1 MKEKLVYDKSNTN
14 IKYYII
20 YFGDMMKKL
29 AFGMMRLPVLDENDE
44 ASVDYEQVNRMAD
57 LFMES
62 GFTFFDTAYPYHM
75 GNSEVAFRKA
85 VVERYPRDS
94 YVVADKLPLF
104 LITSEDQLEPI
115 FTEQLERTGVEYF
128 DYYLMHNVSGFSEP
142 GFLEVDSFTFANRK
156 KQEGKIKHL
165 GLSTHANAEYLD
177 NILTIHPEME
187 FVLLQINYL
196 DWENEGV
203 ESRKCYEVACKH
215 NKPILV
221 MEPLKGGFLADVP
234 PEAEKLMKDYNPD
247 ASIVSWALRY
257 VASLDNVRMV
267 LIGPS
272 NFKQLEENIKDFE
285 NFMPLNDEEYEIL
298 DKVIGIINSNITVEC
313 TKCKYCLEACP
324 EEINIPKLFDLYN
337 HEKIQDLGNWTPVG
351 NAYVNYSK
359 LPGVGLA
366 SDCTECEA
374 CIKECP
380 QHINIP
386 EVMKDVAKTF
396 ETDYYG
402 FTD

>member
-1 MKEKLVYDKSNTN
+1 
-14 IKYYII
+14 
-20 YFGDMMKKL
+20 MKKL
-29 AFGMMRLPVLDENDE
+29 AFGMMRLPKLDENDD
-44 ASVDYEQVNRMAD
+44 STVDFEQVNKMAD
-57 LFMES
+57 LFLEKD
-62 GFTFFDTAYPYHM
+62 FIYFDTAYPYHM

-104 LITSEDQLEPI
+104 IITSEDQLEPI
-115 FTEQLERTGVEYF
+115 FSEQLERTGLDYF
-128 DYYLMHNVSGFSEP
+128 DYYLLHNVSGFSEA
-142 GFLEVDSFTFANRK
+142 GFLDVDSFAFANK
-156 KQEGKIKHL
+156 KKEEGKIKHL

-177 NILTIHPEME
+177 NILTLHPEME

-196 DWENEGV
+196 DWENDGV
-203 ESRKCYEVACKH
+203 ESRKCWEVACKH
-215 NKPILV
+215 NKPVLV

-234 PEAEKLMKDYNPD
+234 HEAEKLMKDYNPD
-247 ASIVSWALRY
+247 ASVVSWALRF
-257 VASLDNVRMV
+257 VASLDNVCMV
-267 LIGPS
+267 LTGAS
-272 NFKQLEENIKDFE
+272 SYDQLEQNIEDFE
-285 NFMPLNDEEYEIL
+285 NFTPLNDEEYEIL
-298 DKVIGIINSNITVEC
+298 DKVREIINSNISVEC
-313 TKCKYCLEACP
+313 TKCKYCLDACP

-337 HEKIQDLGNWTPVG
+337 NEKIQDLGDWTAVG

-366 SDCTECEA
+366 SDCIECGMCVE
-374 CIKECP
+374 ECP
-380 QHINIP
+380 QHIDIP

>member
-1 MKEKLVYDKSNTN
+1 
-14 IKYYII
+14 
-20 YFGDMMKKL
+20 MKKL
-29 AFGMMRLPVLDENDE
+29 AFGMMRLPKFDENDD
-44 ASVDYEQVNRMAD
+44 STVDFEQVNEMAD
-57 LFMES
+57 LFLDK

-75 GNSEVAFRKA
+75 GNSEIAFRKA
-85 VVERYPRDS
+85 VVEKYPRDS

-115 FTEQLERTGVEYF
+115 FSEQLERTGLDYF
-128 DYYLMHNVSGFSEP
+128 DYYLLHNVSGFSEA
-142 GFLEVDSFTFANRK
+142 GFLDVDSFAFANKK

-215 NKPILV
+215 NKPVLV
-221 MEPLKGGFLADVP
+221 MEPLKGGFLADIP

-247 ASIVSWALRY
+247 ASVISWALRF
-257 VASLDNVRMV
+257 VASLDNVCMV
-267 LIGPS
+267 LTGAS
-272 NFKQLEENIKDFE
+272 SLKQLEENIDDFE
-285 NFMPLNDEEYEIL
+285 NFTPLNDEEYEIL
-298 DKVIGIINSNITVEC
+298 DKVREIINSNITVEC
-313 TKCKYCLEACP
+313 TKCKYCLDACP

-337 HEKIQDLGNWTPVG
+337 NEKIQDLGDWTPVG

-366 SDCTECEA
+366 SDCSECGA
-374 CIKECP
+374 CVEECP
-380 QHINIP
+380 QHIDIP

-402 FTD
+402 FVD